1 MGDTDQLAH
10 LAEVTVELRAEVERR
25 TVRFRDL
32 LLLRPGTVLKTDR
45 AATDRVELLV
55 GECRIGA
62 AEITQTK
69 GKTFARILD
78 LSPRE

>member
-1 MGDTDQLAH
+1 MGDTEQLAH
-10 LAEVTVELRAEVERR
+10 LADVTVELRAEIERR
-25 TVRFRDL
+25 TVRLRDL
-32 LLLRPGTVLKTDR
+32 LLLRPGSVLKTGR
-45 AATDRVELLV
+45 SATDRVELLV

-62 AEITQTK
+62 AEITQAH

>member
-10 LAEVTVELRAEVERR
+10 LADVTVELRAEIERR
-25 TVRFRDL
+25 PVRLRDL
-32 LLLRPGTVLKTDR
+32 LLLRPGSVLKTGR

-55 GECRIGA
+55 GECRIGT
-62 AEITQTK
+62 AEITQAN

>member
-10 LAEVTVELRAEVERR
+10 LADVTVELRAEIERR

-32 LLLRPGTVLKTDR
+32 LRLQPGSVLRTDR
-45 AATDRVELLV
+45 SATDRVELLV

-62 AEITQTK
+62 GEISLAG
-69 GKTFARILD
+69 GKTSVRILE